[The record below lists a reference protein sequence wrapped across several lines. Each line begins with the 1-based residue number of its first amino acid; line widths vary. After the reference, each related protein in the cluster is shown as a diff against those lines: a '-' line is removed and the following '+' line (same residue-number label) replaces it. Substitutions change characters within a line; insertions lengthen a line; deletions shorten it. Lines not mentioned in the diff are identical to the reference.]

1 MRKID
6 ADLMKAIIDNKPMS
20 KSNTKVSYSLTGD
33 SSVITLHGHEIAVVD
48 HAKKTVTVNFQGY
61 ITNVTRDR
69 INAVMEAVGRPEW
82 FRIKQG
88 TLELMPEQRAMLSN
102 ETHTFTI

>member
-6 ADLMKAIIDNKPMS
+6 ADLMSAIINNKPMS

-33 SSVITLHGHEIAVVD
+33 SSVITLHGHEIAVVN

-88 TLELMPEQRAMLSN
+88 TLELMPEQRAILSD
-102 ETHTFTI
+102 ETYTFTI